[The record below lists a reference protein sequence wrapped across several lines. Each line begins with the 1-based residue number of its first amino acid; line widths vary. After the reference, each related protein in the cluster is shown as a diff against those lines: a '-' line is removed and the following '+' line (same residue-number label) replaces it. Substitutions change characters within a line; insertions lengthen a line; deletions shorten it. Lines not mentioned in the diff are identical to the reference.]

1 VRFFVS
7 CATLFLPLVVA
18 PLATAQTPDLSRL
31 VVVGDSLSAG
41 VQNISLLGTQ
51 QPNGYAAL
59 VAAQAGVP
67 LVLPLIQ
74 SPGLP
79 NVLEITG
86 FNPLPVIGAVPGVIP
101 TQPRV
106 NPGQQP
112 FDLAEPGATVAA
124 ALFPP
129 SALPPPLNTW
139 AQAVLESSMFPTP
152 PSQVAEA
159 VALHPT
165 TVILWLGNNDALV
178 PALVGLTSS
187 PLTPLPNFTGAFE
200 TVISSLAATGAT
212 LIVANIP
219 DVTEVAFFTPITRIS
234 QVTGLPAWW
243 IANALGTGTGDYL
256 RLNALTPAL
265 DILIGK
271 TKGPLPAICPLPY
284 PGFPAPNAP
293 CVLTAADAAT
303 VRAQVNSYNAAIAT
317 AVASVPKATLV
328 DVHSLINQISQ
339 NGYNVPGRNLNTE
352 YLGGLFTLDGIHPT
366 NTAYAI
372 LANQF
377 IATMNTNLHT
387 SIPPVNINQI
397 AKHDPL
403 VLNYGQDKFFFLP

>member
-1 VRFFVS
+1 VRFLASSAV
-7 CATLFLPLVVA
+7 LLLPLVVP
-18 PLATAQTPDLSRL
+18 PLAAAQTPNLSRL

-74 SPGLP
+74 YPGLP

-86 FNPLPVIGAVPGVIP
+86 FNPLPVIGAVPGTIP
-101 TQPRV
+101 SQPRV
-106 NPGQQP
+106 NPNQQP
-112 FDLAEPGATVAA
+112 TDLAEPGATVAA
-124 ALFPP
+124 ALFAP
-129 SALPPPLNTW
+129 SVLPPPVGPW
-139 AQAVLESSMFPTP
+139 AQAVLESPAFPTP

-159 VALHPT
+159 VALNPT

-178 PALVGLTSS
+178 PALVGSIPS
-187 PLTPLPNFTGAFE
+187 LTPVPNFTGAFQA
-200 TVISSLAATGAT
+200 VITSLAATGAT

-243 IANALGTGTGDYL
+243 ISNALGTGTGDYL

-271 TKGPLPAICPLPY
+271 TKGPLPVMCPLPY

-303 VRAQVNSYNAAIAT
+303 IRAQVNSYNSAIAT

-328 DVHSLINQISQ
+328 DVHSLIDQISQ
-339 NGYNVPGRNLNTE
+339 NGYNVPGRNLNTG
-352 YLGGLFTLDGIHPT
+352 YLGGLFSLDGIHPT

-387 SIPPVNINQI
+387 SIPPVNITPI
-397 AKHDPL
+397 AKRDPL
-403 VLNYGQDKFFFLP
+403 VFNYGPFFFLP

>member
-1 VRFFVS
+1 VRFLAS
-7 CATLFLPLVVA
+7 STALLLPLILA
-18 PLATAQTPDLSRL
+18 PFAAAQTPDLSRL

-74 SPGLP
+74 YPGLP

-86 FNPLPVIGAVPGVIP
+86 FNPLPVIGAVPGTIP
-101 TQPRV
+101 SQPRI
-106 NPGQQP
+106 NPHDQP
-112 FDLAEPGATVAA
+112 TDLAEPGATVAA
-124 ALFPP
+124 ALFAPGV
-129 SALPPPLNTW
+129 LPPPVGPW
-139 AQAVLESSMFPTP
+139 AQAVLESPAYPTTP
-152 PSQVAEA
+152 LSQVQEA

-178 PALVGLTSS
+178 PALVGSIPALTSV
-187 PLTPLPNFTGAFE
+187 PNFTGAFNA
-200 TVISSLAATGAT
+200 VVGSLAATGAT

-234 QVTGLPAWW
+234 QLTGLPAWW
-243 IANALGTGTGDYL
+243 IASALGTGTGDYL

-303 VRAQVNSYNAAIAT
+303 IRAQVNSYNAAIAA
-317 AVASVPKATLV
+317 AVAAVPHATLV
-328 DVHSLINQISQ
+328 DVHSLIGQISAA
-339 NGYNVPGRNLNTE
+339 GYNVPGRNLNTS
-352 YLGGLFTLDGIHPT
+352 YFGGLFSLDGIHPT

-377 IATMNTNLHT
+377 ITTMNANLHT
-387 SIPPVNINQI
+387 SIPQVNVNQI

-403 VLNYGQDKFFFLP
+403 ILNYGQSKFFFLP